1 MVYCLFVG
9 AFKDPRLEALAQ
21 ELHQRLSRLW
31 PVTLVTIRENPREM
45 QKWADQHRGRGIF
58 ISLDPAGK
66 TMASA
71 EFAKWVTQS
80 SRDLYFWAWGARGP
94 LEGVELPSPR
104 KISLSPMTFSHEL
117 TRVILMEQLYRSGAI
132 LKGHPYPK

>member
-9 AFKDPRLEALAQ
+9 AFKEHRLEALAE
-21 ELHQRLSRLW
+21 ELHQRLNRLW
-31 PVTLVTIRENPREM
+31 PVTLLVLKENRREI
-45 QKWADQHRGRGIF
+45 QKWADQRRGRGVF

-66 TMASA
+66 TMDSA
-71 EFAKWVTQS
+71 EFAGWVTQS
-80 SRDLYFWAWGARGP
+80 SQDLYFWAWGSRGP

-117 TRVILMEQLYRSGAI
+117 ARVILLEQLYRAGAI
-132 LKGHPYPK
+132 LRGHPYPK